1 MLVLVSGF
9 ASCGVSGIRGAKA
22 TQPLICT
29 HFDPEKV
36 TLLVW
41 AEIPDFQIG
50 ATSPNTPLMVHLFE
64 GSRKNGTQTATARH
78 RGKKNL
84 FNCWS
89 ERIPFRAETGY
100 PPDYF
105 CSTWESGKTRQKEK
119 QQPEREAKQSL

>member
-1 MLVLVSGF
+1 MLVLVAGF

-78 RGKKNL
+78 KGKKNL
-84 FNCWS
+84 FNCCWS
-89 ERIPFRAETGY
+89 GRIPFRAKMCYSPEY
-100 PPDYF
+100 SSF
-105 CSTWESGKTRQKEK
+105 IWESVDFTMFWALKVGQW
-119 QQPEREAKQSL
+119 